1 MDDGAGVRQSGRL
14 DDHVVEALQLAEE
27 FFETLDEIATDA
39 TAQTAV
45 VQFENLLIDAD
56 HELVVDADGTE
67 FVDDDGA
74 LVAVILGKQMVE
86 QGRLARAQESRQH
99 RHGNGFFLR
108 HAAMVSETAALS
120 LEESE
125 WGAPTH

>member
-74 LVAVILGKQMVE
+74 LVAVLLGKQNKPS
-86 QGRLARAQESRQH
+86 QNNGSTGRRSD
-99 RHGNGFFLR
+99 GKLR
-108 HAAMVSETAALS
+108 RNFQNPRLIC
-120 LEESE
+120 L
-125 WGAPTH
+125 